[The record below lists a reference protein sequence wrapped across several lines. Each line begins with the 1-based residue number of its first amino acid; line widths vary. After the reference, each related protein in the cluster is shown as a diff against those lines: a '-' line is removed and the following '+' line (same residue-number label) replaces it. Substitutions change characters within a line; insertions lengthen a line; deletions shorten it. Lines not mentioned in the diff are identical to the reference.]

1 MVTSPVIVWFRHD
14 FRLADNAALTAAVE
28 TGAPVLCI
36 HILEGAADQVAA
48 RWWLGRALEL
58 FDAALRQRGGGLH
71 VFDGPAMQVLPAL
84 VAATGA
90 RAVFWNRRYDPEG
103 RETDTRLK
111 ALLKAGGTPVQS
123 FSGALLHEP
132 WTVRTRTGQP
142 YHVFGAYWRAACQ
155 MGHERSPLP
164 APRTIAFAAPDPGCL
179 PPMVDAGAIGR
190 EMRATGWTDGL
201 EAAWR
206 PDEESAQAALARF
219 LDGPLE
225 EYARDRDFPAR
236 PATSCLSPFL
246 RWGHVT
252 PAQIREAAVARPP
265 SGGLA
270 KFMAELGWREF
281 AWSVLFTRPELAS
294 RNLRP
299 EFDAMPWRR
308 DRDGLQAWARGRTGY
323 PLVDAGMRQ
332 LWRTGWMHNR
342 VRMVA
347 ASFLVKHLLIDWRE
361 GERWFARTLVDYDP
375 ASNGMNWQWVA
386 GTGVEAAPFFRMMN
400 PLIQSRKF
408 DPSGAYIRAWVPE
421 LAGLADGQIHTPWLA
436 GGAAGYPAPIVGHEA
451 ARERALSAWRGLR
464 GPVEEEE

>member
-1 MVTSPVIVWFRHD
+1 MIVTAPVIVWFRHD

-36 HILEGAADQVAA
+36 HILDDAAGQVAA
-48 RWWLGRALEL
+48 RWWLGRALES
-58 FDAALRQRGGGLH
+58 FDAALRPLGGGLH
-71 VFDGPAMQVLPAL
+71 VFHGPAIRVLPAV

-111 ALLKAGGTPVQS
+111 AMLKERGTPAHS
-123 FSGALLHEP
+123 FAGALLHEP
-132 WTVRTRTGQP
+132 WTVRTRMGQP

-155 MGHERSPLP
+155 MGHERPPLP
-164 APRTIAFAAPDPGCL
+164 AQERIAFATPDPAGL
-179 PPMVDAGAIGR
+179 PPTVEVGAIGR
-190 EMRATGWTDGL
+190 EMRATGWTAGL
-201 EAAWR
+201 EEAWMPGEAA
-206 PDEESAQAALARF
+206 AQEALEQF
-219 LDGPLE
+219 LDGLLE
-225 EYARDRDFPAR
+225 DYARDRDFPAR
-236 PATSCLSPFL
+236 PATSGLSPFL
-246 RWGHVT
+246 CWGHIT
-252 PAQIREAAVARPP
+252 PAQIRQAVVARPHAA
-265 SGGLA
+265 GLA
-270 KFMAELGWREF
+270 KFMAELGWRDF
-281 AWSVLFTRPELAS
+281 AWSVLFACPDLLS

-299 EFDAMPWRR
+299 EFDAMAWRR
-308 DRDGLQAWARGRTGY
+308 DREGLRAWQRGRTGY

-421 LAGLADGQIHTPWLA
+421 LAGLSDTQIHAPWLA
-436 GGAAGYPAPIVGHEA
+436 GGVAGYPAPIVVHEA
-451 ARERALSAWRGLR
+451 ARERALAAWRALG
-464 GPVEEEE
+464 GPADG